1 MKQFKNR
8 LLSFSLACIIASLAM
23 SGCGGNSESSAVKSY
38 TSAPAVSSDSRAVR
52 AYSSVVSSVGGS
64 PVYFSG
70 TRLFVI
76 KDDDSVEMV
85 QVGNGVQYKE
95 KAAGSE
101 ALNEFVFSIGNSVAA
116 DTDAYG
122 TYLDNSM
129 DIYHWNLTDLKAV
142 SEEVLVPAATVKE
155 FIAKRA
161 MDNGLDEKS
170 AKEMA
175 EDKGTDLLLGSG
187 FINGGDGYLYKSL
200 NAFVE
205 DQGTVDA
212 VAFGVMK
219 ISLDGKEMS
228 FIDDLRAGS
237 LAVGNGFIYYYDPGY
252 TYDPKSGS
260 VTFDSSKAGLYR
272 ALADGSK
279 KTALIS
285 GIQATSST
293 DLWSDK
299 MKNTLKNLRL
309 INTELFYIDNS
320 ENGDNCLYKLST
332 DGGTPE
338 KVSENKCDN
347 YYYDREGHTL
357 YYFGEDALWSRNMD
371 TGEETE
377 LLKRFSESVY
387 TGGEVMAVYGGY
399 LYFADADRYSG
410 VSYLKEGEPY
420 YYAHICGERFN
431 LKTEELEDLYYYSY
445 YTKTETDSSGAE
457 IYSDAKAPQITWG
470 KVATQKTTSR

>member
-95 KAAGSE
+95 KAAGRE

-212 VAFGVMK
+212 VAFGVM
-219 ISLDGKEMS
+219 
-228 FIDDLRAGS
+228 
-237 LAVGNGFIYYYDPGY
+237 N
-252 TYDPKSGS
+252 
-260 VTFDSSKAGLYR
+260 DSSKAGLYR